1 MNSRP
6 GSTCSSRELAEDID
20 YILSDDIGT
29 TESNEQVSEVT
40 VSPTKKAQRPKKY
53 STKAQTNMD
62 DEELAEDIDYIL
74 NDDTSAESNGK
85 IRSGTDS
92 PTKKT
97 RNTKKDFMKKE
108 QKGMDDKELAEDID
122 CTFKQD
128 VFQLIQINKAPLL
141 QFRS

>member
-40 VSPTKKAQRPKKY
+40 VSPTKKAQRPRKY

-108 QKGMDDKELAEDID
+108 QKGMNDKELAEDID

-128 VFQLIQINKAPLL
+128 VFQLT
-141 QFRS
+141 FM

>member
-40 VSPTKKAQRPKKY
+40 VSPTKTAQRRKKY

-141 QFRS
+141 QFRP

>member
-6 GSTCSSRELAEDID
+6 GSTCSSRELAKDID
-20 YILSDDIGT
+20 YILSDNIGT
-29 TESNEQVSEVT
+29 TESNEQVSDVT

-53 STKAQTNMD
+53 STKDTKAQTNMD

-97 RNTKKDFMKKE
+97 RNTKKDFMKKRT
-108 QKGMDDKELAEDID
+108 KGHG
-122 CTFKQD
+122 
-128 VFQLIQINKAPLL
+128 
-141 QFRS
+141 